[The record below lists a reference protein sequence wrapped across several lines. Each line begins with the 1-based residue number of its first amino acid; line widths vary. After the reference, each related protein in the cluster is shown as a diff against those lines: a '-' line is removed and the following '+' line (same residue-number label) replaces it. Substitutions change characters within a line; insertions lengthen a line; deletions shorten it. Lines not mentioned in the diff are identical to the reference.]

1 MSTPLLVLLIL
12 FFLLMVLSV
21 PIAYCIGISGFVAL
35 LLLEPSLPIQ
45 IFAQKTMGAM
55 DSFTILA
62 VPFFIIS
69 GELML
74 KGGIARRLIAL
85 ADAIVGGMKGGMA
98 YVDMVASALFGAIS
112 GSAVATT
119 TAIGGMM
126 YPEMVKRNYTK
137 PFAGAVGAVGG
148 SLGILIPPSIAAI
161 VYGTSTGAS
170 VGNLFLATGAVGVV
184 ACLFY
189 CIASRVEIGQ
199 SQSINTAVEHKR
211 LTFKQFLKVLVDA
224 IWALLMP
231 VIILGGIYGGVFTP
245 TEAAVVSIVY
255 AFLVCHFIYKEL
267 TWKQLVDALISSA
280 VTTGMVLLLL
290 GVATFF
296 SYMLSVL
303 RVSSMIAD
311 MVSSG
316 GLSQTAFL
324 LISIVILVILGM
336 IMETIPII
344 VLVSPILVPVAASFG
359 VSALQFGVLVVLVLS
374 FGLFTPPFGMDVF
387 VSTSYSKQSVLSTFK
402 MCRWYFVFG
411 LVLIMLVA
419 FVPDFYMWIVP

>member
-161 VYGTSTGAS
+161 V
-170 VGNLFLATGAVGVV
+170 
-184 ACLFY
+184 
-189 CIASRVEIGQ
+189 
-199 SQSINTAVEHKR
+199 
-211 LTFKQFLKVLVDA
+211 
-224 IWALLMP
+224 
-231 VIILGGIYGGVFTP
+231 
-245 TEAAVVSIVY
+245 
-255 AFLVCHFIYKEL
+255 
-267 TWKQLVDALISSA
+267 
-280 VTTGMVLLLL
+280 
-290 GVATFF
+290 
-296 SYMLSVL
+296 
-303 RVSSMIAD
+303 
-311 MVSSG
+311 
-316 GLSQTAFL
+316 
-324 LISIVILVILGM
+324 
-336 IMETIPII
+336 
-344 VLVSPILVPVAASFG
+344 
-359 VSALQFGVLVVLVLS
+359 
-374 FGLFTPPFGMDVF
+374 
-387 VSTSYSKQSVLSTFK
+387 
-402 MCRWYFVFG
+402 
-411 LVLIMLVA
+411 
-419 FVPDFYMWIVP
+419 